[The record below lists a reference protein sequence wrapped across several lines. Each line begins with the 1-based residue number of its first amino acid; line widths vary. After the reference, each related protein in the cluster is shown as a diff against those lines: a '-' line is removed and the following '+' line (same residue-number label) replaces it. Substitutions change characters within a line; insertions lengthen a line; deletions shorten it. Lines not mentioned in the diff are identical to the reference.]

1 MLKILNIH
9 YDFNHTISVLEILVL
24 TEMVSDSRKIHTHTN
39 LLKGGFTLKKRFFVK
54 TALAGVLVFSTGGVS
69 VLAHD
74 ELGGGAEKGDSLAG
88 VELAVPLLEGSKNTS
103 NFKEVAAVPLK
114 EIRPGVQ
121 NSTGDVYAHKGFAYL
136 GTHSRNGGAGG
147 VRVFDMKD
155 PSNPV
160 EVAAFATKAGTW
172 QEKVIVKSVNTK
184 NFKGDL
190 AAVSV
195 QKLDRNDPNSKGG
208 FLLYDVTNPREPKEL
223 GFWESTSG
231 ARGTHELY
239 LTVQGDNVY
248 VLTADCYADYYSH
261 GEKMDVSIVDVSNPA
276 KPETV
281 YEFNPRDYIPEVSD
295 ENYNGYNWKDENGV
309 DRVAFAHSVKTDGTG
324 KTAFLSYWDLGTIM
338 LDISDAKN
346 PVYLGRTD
354 FADKVQG
361 AAHSMDLAK
370 GGTVLVETREVF
382 GPVRDGFES
391 AYGYT
396 MIYDIKDKSKP
407 KLLST
412 FRTDFTEKI
421 PNGATV
427 HDPKVHGNTLYLS
440 HYSGGVRTVDITDP
454 SAPQETGMYI
464 PSKANIWGVFVDR
477 NYVLASDM
485 GTGLKVLQKN
495 GSQTSQGLTE

>member
-1 MLKILNIH
+1 MKKKILMN
-9 YDFNHTISVLEILVL
+9 
-24 TEMVSDSRKIHTHTN
+24 
-39 LLKGGFTLKKRFFVK
+39 
-54 TALAGVLVFSTGGVS
+54 TALAGALVFSAGGAS
-69 VLAHD
+69 VFAHD

-88 VELAVPLLEGSKNTS
+88 VELAVPLLEGSKNTG
-103 NFKEVAAVPLK
+103 NLQEVAAVPLK
-114 EIRPGVQ
+114 EIREGVK
-121 NSTGDVYAHKGFAYL
+121 NSTGDVYAHKGYAYL
-136 GTHSRNGGAGG
+136 GTHSANGGGGG

-160 EVAAFATKAGTW
+160 EVAAFADIPGTW
-172 QEKVIVKSVNTK
+172 QEKVIVKTVNTK
-184 NFKGDL
+184 HFKGDL

-195 QKLDRNDPNSKGG
+195 QKLDRFNPNSKGG
-208 FLLYDVTNPREPKEL
+208 FVLYDVTNPREPKKL
-223 GFWESTSG
+223 GFWEDASG

-248 VLTADCYADYYSH
+248 VLTANCYADYYSH
-261 GEKMDVSIVDVSNPA
+261 GEKMDVTIVDVSKPSS
-276 KPETV
+276 PETI

-295 ENYNGYNWKDENGV
+295 DNYDGYNWTDEEGIK
-309 DRVAFAHSVKTDGTG
+309 RTAFAHSVKTDGTG

-354 FADKVQG
+354 FANDVQG

-382 GPVRDGFES
+382 GPVREGFES

-396 MIYDIKDKSKP
+396 MIYDIKDKTNP

-412 FRTDFTEKI
+412 FRTDFTETI
-421 PNGATV
+421 PGGATV
-427 HDPKVHGNTLYLS
+427 HDPKVQGNTLYLS

-454 SAPQETGMYI
+454 SNPEEIGVYI
-464 PSKANIWGVFVDR
+464 PSRSNIWGVFVDR

-495 GSQTSQGLTE
+495 GSQ

>member
-1 MLKILNIH
+1 MKKKILMN
-9 YDFNHTISVLEILVL
+9 
-24 TEMVSDSRKIHTHTN
+24 
-39 LLKGGFTLKKRFFVK
+39 
-54 TALAGVLVFSTGGVS
+54 TALAGALVFSAGGAS
-69 VLAHD
+69 VFAHD

-88 VELAVPLLEGSKNTS
+88 VELAVPLLEGSKNTG
-103 NFKEVAAVPLK
+103 NLQEVAAVPLK
-114 EIRPGVQ
+114 EIREGVK
-121 NSTGDVYAHKGFAYL
+121 NSTGDVYAHKGYAYL
-136 GTHSRNGGAGG
+136 GTHSANGGGGG

-160 EVAAFATKAGTW
+160 EVAAFADIPGTW
-172 QEKVIVKSVNTK
+172 QEKVIVKTVDTEH
-184 NFKGDL
+184 FKGDL

-195 QKLDRNDPNSKGG
+195 QKLDRSNPNSKGG
-208 FLLYDVTNPREPKEL
+208 FVLYDVTNPREPKKL
-223 GFWESTSG
+223 GFWEDASG

-248 VLTADCYADYYSH
+248 VLTANCYADYYSH
-261 GEKMDVSIVDVSNPA
+261 GEKMDVTIVDVSKPSS
-276 KPETV
+276 PETI

-295 ENYNGYNWKDENGV
+295 DNYDGYNWTDEEGIK
-309 DRVAFAHSVKTDGTG
+309 RTAFAHSVKTDGTG

-354 FADKVQG
+354 FANDVQG

-382 GPVRDGFES
+382 GPVREGFES

-396 MIYDIKDKSKP
+396 MIYDIKDKTNP

-412 FRTDFTEKI
+412 FRTDFTETI
-421 PNGATV
+421 PGGATV
-427 HDPKVHGNTLYLS
+427 HDPKVQGNTLYLS

-454 SAPQETGMYI
+454 SNPEEIGVYI
-464 PSKANIWGVFVDR
+464 PSRSNIWGVFVDR

-495 GSQTSQGLTE
+495 GSQ

>member
-1 MLKILNIH
+1 MKKKILMN
-9 YDFNHTISVLEILVL
+9 
-24 TEMVSDSRKIHTHTN
+24 
-39 LLKGGFTLKKRFFVK
+39 
-54 TALAGVLVFSTGGVS
+54 TALAGALVFSAGGAS
-69 VLAHD
+69 VFAHD

-88 VELAVPLLEGSKNTS
+88 VELAVPLLEGSKNTG
-103 NFKEVAAVPLK
+103 NLQEVAAVPLK
-114 EIRPGVQ
+114 EIREGVK
-121 NSTGDVYAHKGFAYL
+121 NSTGDVYAHKGYAYL
-136 GTHSRNGGAGG
+136 GTHSANGGGGG

-160 EVAAFATKAGTW
+160 EVAAFADIPGTW
-172 QEKVIVKSVNTK
+172 QEKVIVKTVNTEH
-184 NFKGDL
+184 FKGDL

-195 QKLDRNDPNSKGG
+195 QKLERFDPNSKGG
-208 FLLYDVTNPREPKEL
+208 FILYDVTNPREPKKL
-223 GFWESTSG
+223 GFWEDASG

-248 VLTADCYADYYSH
+248 VLTANCYADYYSH
-261 GEKMDVSIVDVSNPA
+261 GEKMDVTIVDVSKPSS
-276 KPETV
+276 PETI
-281 YEFNPRDYIPEVSD
+281 YEFNPRDYISEVSD
-295 ENYNGYNWKDENGV
+295 ENYDGYNWTDEEGIK
-309 DRVAFAHSVKTDGTG
+309 RTAFAHSVKTDGTG

-354 FADKVQG
+354 FANDVQG

-382 GPVRDGFES
+382 GPVREGFES

-396 MIYDIKDKSKP
+396 MIYDIKDKTNP

-412 FRTDFTEKI
+412 FRTDFTETI
-421 PNGATV
+421 PGGATV
-427 HDPKVHGNTLYLS
+427 HDPKVQGNTLYLS

-454 SAPQETGMYI
+454 SNPEEIGVYI
-464 PSKANIWGVFVDR
+464 PSRSNIWGVFVDR

-495 GSQTSQGLTE
+495 GSQ

>member
-1 MLKILNIH
+1 MKKKILIN
-9 YDFNHTISVLEILVL
+9 
-24 TEMVSDSRKIHTHTN
+24 
-39 LLKGGFTLKKRFFVK
+39 
-54 TALAGVLVFSTGGVS
+54 TALAGALVFSAGGTS
-69 VLAHD
+69 VFAHD

-88 VELAVPLLEGSKNTS
+88 VELAVPLLEGSKNTG
-103 NFKEVAAVPLK
+103 NLQEVAAVPLK
-114 EIRPGVQ
+114 EIREGVK
-121 NSTGDVYAHKGFAYL
+121 NSTGDVYAHKGYAYL
-136 GTHSRNGGAGG
+136 GTHSANGGGGG

-155 PSNPV
+155 PSNPE
-160 EVAAFATKAGTW
+160 EVAVFADIPGTW
-172 QEKVIVKSVNTK
+172 QEKVIVKTVNTE

-195 QKLDRNDPNSKGG
+195 QKLDRFNPDSKGG
-208 FLLYDVTNPREPKEL
+208 FVLYDVTNPREPKKL
-223 GFWESTSG
+223 GFWEDTSG
-231 ARGTHELY
+231 SRGTHELY
-239 LTVQGDNVY
+239 LTVQGNNVY
-248 VLTADCYADYYSH
+248 VLTANCYADYYSH
-261 GEKMDVSIVDVSNPA
+261 GEKMDVTIVDVSKPSS
-276 KPETV
+276 PETI
-281 YEFNPRDYIPEVSD
+281 YEFNPRDYISEVND
-295 ENYNGYNWKDENGV
+295 ENYDGYNWTDEEGIK
-309 DRVAFAHSVKTDGTG
+309 RTAFAHSVKTDGTG

-354 FADKVQG
+354 FANDVQG

-370 GGTVLVETREVF
+370 GGNVLIETREVF
-382 GPVRDGFES
+382 GPVKEGFES

-396 MIYDIKDKSKP
+396 MIYDIKDKSNP

-427 HDPKVHGNTLYLS
+427 HDPKVQGNTLYLS

-454 SAPQETGMYI
+454 SNPEEIGVYI
-464 PSKANIWGVFVDR
+464 PSKSNIWGVFVDR

-495 GSQTSQGLTE
+495 GSQ

>member
-1 MLKILNIH
+1 MKQK
-9 YDFNHTISVLEILVL
+9 FLVNAA
-24 TEMVSDSRKIHTHTN
+24 I
-39 LLKGGFTLKKRFFVK
+39 
-54 TALAGVLVFSTGGVS
+54 AGVLVFSAGGTS
-69 VLAHD
+69 VFAHD
-74 ELGGGAEKGDSLAG
+74 ELGGGEEKGENLAG
-88 VELAVPLLEGSKNTS
+88 VELAVPLLEGSKNTG
-103 NFKEVAAVPLK
+103 NLKEVAAVQLQ
-114 EIRPGVQ
+114 EIRPGVK
-121 NSTGDVYAHKGFAYL
+121 NTTGDVYGYKGYAYL
-136 GTHSRNGGAGG
+136 GTHSANGGGGG
-147 VRVFDMKD
+147 VRIFDMKN

-160 EVAAFATKAGTW
+160 EVSHFADIPGTW

-195 QKLDRNDPNSKGG
+195 QKTNRLDSNTQGG
-208 FLLYDVTNPREPKEL
+208 FVLYDVTNPLEPKKL
-223 GFWESTSG
+223 GFWESSSSG
-231 ARGTHELY
+231 SRGTHELY

-261 GEKMDVSIVDVSNPA
+261 GKRMDVSIVDVSNPSN
-276 KPETV
+276 PETV
-281 YEFNPRDYIPEVSD
+281 YEFNPRNYISQVSN
-295 ENYNGYNWKDENGV
+295 ENYDGYNWTDEEGIK
-309 DRVAFAHSVKTDGTG
+309 RTAFAHSVKTDETG

-354 FADKVQG
+354 FANTVQG

-382 GPVRDGFES
+382 GPVREGFES

-412 FRTDFTEKI
+412 FRTDFTGVI
-421 PNGATV
+421 PGGATV

-454 SAPQETGMYI
+454 SAPKETGVYI
-464 PSKANIWGVFVDR
+464 PSKSNIWGVFVDR
-477 NYVLASDM
+477 NYILASDI
-485 GTGLKVLQKN
+485 GSGLKVLQKN
-495 GSQTSQGLTE
+495 AGNGELE